1 LKKAKKRIYFVY
13 IIGNLMDA
21 EQLSNNIL
29 SLDSNIRFA
38 GVLEKSGHLYAGG
51 TRGGVTE
58 YLKNRDSEISF
69 SQTAYIVDLRKMFTP
84 NLGNLEYIVYV
95 HNKVKIFSLPVKD
108 HIVVFSTNSEAVDVE
123 EIAKSVLD
131 YIRSVETQLS
141 LYPPSNVV
149 NREKRETVKNL
160 HDSGMSEELIAEQL
174 DLNVD
179 TVKVIVKDTGM

>member
-1 LKKAKKRIYFVY
+1 M
-13 IIGNLMDA
+13 NA
-21 EQLSNNIL
+21 EQLSSNIL

-38 GVLEKSGHLYAGG
+38 GILEKSGHLYAGG

-84 NLGNLEYIVYV
+84 DLGNLEYIVYV

-108 HIVVFSTNSEAVDVE
+108 HIVVFSTNSEAVNIED
-123 EIAKSVLD
+123 IAKRVLD
-131 YIRSVETQLS
+131 YIKSVETDLS
-141 LYPPSNVV
+141 LFQPSKVI
-149 NREKRETVKNL
+149 NREKKETVKNL

-179 TVKVIVKDTGM
+179 TVKVIVQESGTRP

>member
-1 LKKAKKRIYFVY
+1 M
-13 IIGNLMDA
+13 NA

-29 SLDSNIRFA
+29 SLESNIRFA

-69 SQTAYIVDLRKMFTP
+69 SQTAYIVDLRKMFTTH
-84 NLGNLEYIVYV
+84 LGNLEYIVYV
-95 HNKVKIFSLPVKD
+95 HNKVKIFSMPVKD
-108 HIVVFSTNSEAVDVE
+108 HIVVFSTSSEAVDIE
-123 EIAKSVLD
+123 DIAKRVLD

-141 LYPPSNVV
+141 LYPPLNVI
-149 NREKRETVKNL
+149 NPEKTETVKNL
-160 HDSGMSEELIAEQL
+160 YDSGMSEELIAEQL

-179 TVKVIVKDTGM
+179 TVKVIVKEAGT

>member
-1 LKKAKKRIYFVY
+1 M
-13 IIGNLMDA
+13 NA

-38 GVLEKSGHLYAGG
+38 GILEKSGHLYAGG

-58 YLKNRDSEISF
+58 YLKSRDSEISF
-69 SQTAYIVDLRKMFTP
+69 SQTAYIVDLRKMFTRD
-84 NLGNLEYIVYV
+84 LGNLEYIVYV
-95 HNKVKIFSLPVKD
+95 HNKVKIFSVPVKD
-108 HIVVFSTNSEAVDVE
+108 HIVVFSTNADAVDIE
-123 EIAKSVLD
+123 DITKRVLE

-141 LYPPSNVV
+141 LYQPPAAI

-179 TVKVIVKDTGM
+179 TVKVIVKEATI